1 MALRAAICRLKEGK
15 RRALGVLK
23 SSLLLRNE
31 TEFGFFQRLGSLPF
45 LRQAHMVSAADI
57 DKETAQMD
65 PFSSGS
71 TRDVRLF
78 PGALP
83 EMTFQERKVSSFA
96 SSSEMPEMSIR
107 HATAKLG
114 KHTSFNKLAPEIS
127 DAVPWYTYIQRQCS
141 SLRPNDVVVQQ
152 MRTAGGG
159 VAAAGKANVQDSNYS
174 VRQLVVTASGPDR
187 PGIVSRLCKRV
198 LECGGN
204 VEESR
209 MARLGGVFTILM
221 LVTMDA
227 SLPQKAEELRK
238 QLLGI
243 NGLEVNTDGHNLKA
257 KKRNRKFRKISV
269 RGADNPG
276 LVYNVTEY
284 LAGNNINIED
294 LETSTQEQ
302 WKPLTQMQAPF
313 SGSILFAMDGII
325 AMPLTMSTRE
335 LAMHLDTLQQSLAVE
350 IILGNLDPAHKDHDI
365 RNWTM
370 RLSTNGA
377 NRYSSRIRILSD

>member
-243 NGLEVNTDGHNLKA
+243 NGLEVNTRWAQPEGQKE

-294 LETSTQEQ
+294 LETSTQE
-302 WKPLTQMQAPF
+302 APF

-350 IILGNLDPAHKDHDI
+350 IILGNLDPAHKDRDI
-365 RNWTM
+365 RNWTT